1 MDLRLRSAPSLS
13 NFNST
18 PSPLSVTWAVLSGL
32 KPVAICAFAFKE
44 KVPAKQQ
51 QTAINFRMFMTGIYT
66 FEDMDVIMSADYRS
80 NGSLTI
86 LGSCEGE
93 VARTEVEA
101 FGTDASIGFLKTI
114 SAEMVTGKVPLMT
127 FA

>member
-1 MDLRLRSAPSLS
+1 M
-13 NFNST
+13 
-18 PSPLSVTWAVLSGL
+18 TWAVLSGL

-51 QTAINFRMFMTGIYT
+51 QTAINFRMFMTGMYT
-66 FEDMDVIMSADYRS
+66 FEDMGLIMSADYRS

-86 LGSCEGE
+86 LGSCEGA